1 MFRHLIEPLFR
12 IDIDEVVLHVVD
24 LVPSK
29 RVLEQRRLHHN
40 SGSPDILNDIHDVHL
55 ILQLLVPFL

>member
-40 SGSPDILNDIHDVHL
+40 FGSPDILNDIHDVHL